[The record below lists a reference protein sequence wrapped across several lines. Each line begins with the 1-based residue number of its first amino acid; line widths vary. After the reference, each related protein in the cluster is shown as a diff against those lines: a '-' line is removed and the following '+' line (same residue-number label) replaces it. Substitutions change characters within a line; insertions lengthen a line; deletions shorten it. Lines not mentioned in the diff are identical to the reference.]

1 MITVGF
7 STRKI
12 NPTFVEYIKNTIG
25 PKNVEVIPI
34 ENDGV
39 YSLTQAYNMILDQ
52 ASNDIVILCHDD
64 IYFEGKGWG
73 SNVLY
78 HFQKNPEYGILGIA
92 GTTHMPKS
100 GQWWEDRSKMH
111 GIVNHEHE
119 GKKWESKYSNSLG
132 KKIQDVVVV
141 DGLFMCVNKNNI
153 TKNFNEEVQ
162 GFHMYDIDFCFRNF
176 LDEVKIGVIYD
187 VRVTH
192 KSIGM
197 TNQEWEKNKNQFAE
211 TYKDN
216 LPAKILKDENSVLK
230 ILLLCDKLNS
240 DTLSS
245 LKKHNLTIVSEIK
258 SGKKNVFN
266 LDSIPGTILGD
277 GKLQLNVGT
286 NTIPTVKGRLY
297 KNKNIE
303 YDLIISNSKLL
314 SDKIK
319 IAYPNTNHLFIGNN
333 IVNHSSIITQNTIPK
348 DLYRL
353 SNIEINKP
361 KVKIL
366 TGFSERGGST
376 FALSRI
382 CNYFNENGIDTVMY
396 GPHDFHLGLCKSD
409 IHSNFKIE
417 DDDILITHFVSFE
430 QRPNVK
436 KVVLSCH
443 EKNIFEIS
451 KLDRYWDEVVF
462 LNKKQR
468 DYHSGYN
475 GEYSIIPNFSDY
487 FEVVKS
493 DESIGVAGII
503 GSIDYN
509 KQTHISIERALSDGY
524 KKVILFGG
532 VTDVNYYES
541 YVKPLIDGKTVIEY
555 GFINDKSKM
564 YSMIECVYQSSLSEV
579 ASLVKDECEMT
590 GTKFNGNSNIDNDA
604 KSLSNDEIFKNWKKI
619 LGL

>member
-1 MITVGF
+1 MCELLWIF
-7 STRKI
+7 PIKI
-12 NPTFVEYIKNTIG
+12 K
-25 PKNVEVIPI
+25 
-34 ENDGV
+34 
-39 YSLTQAYNMILDQ
+39 LL
-52 ASNDIVILCHDD
+52 
-64 IYFEGKGWG
+64 
-73 SNVLY
+73 
-78 HFQKNPEYGILGIA
+78 
-92 GTTHMPKS
+92 
-100 GQWWEDRSKMH
+100 
-111 GIVNHEHE
+111 
-119 GKKWESKYSNSLG
+119 
-132 KKIQDVVVV
+132 
-141 DGLFMCVNKNNI
+141 NK
-153 TKNFNEEVQ
+153 V
-162 GFHMYDIDFCFRNF
+162 
-176 LDEVKIGVIYD
+176 
-187 VRVTH
+187 
-192 KSIGM
+192 
-197 TNQEWEKNKNQFAE
+197 
-211 TYKDN
+211 
-216 LPAKILKDENSVLK
+216 
-230 ILLLCDKLNS
+230 LNS
-240 DTLSS
+240 DILNS
-245 LKKHNLTIVSEIK
+245 LTKHNLTIVSEIK

-266 LDSIPGTILGD
+266 LESIPGTILGD
-277 GKLQLNVGT
+277 GKLQLNMGT
-286 NTIPTVKGRLY
+286 NTIPTEKGRLY

-314 SDKIK
+314 SNKIK
-319 IAYPNTNHLFIGNN
+319 IVYPNTNHLFIGDDL
-333 IVNHSSIITQNTIPK
+333 VNHSSIIMNNTIPK

-353 SNIEINKP
+353 SNNEINKP

-366 TGFSERGGST
+366 TGFSGGGGST
-376 FALSRI
+376 FALSRM
-382 CNYFNENGIDTVMY
+382 CNYFNKNGIDTVMY
-396 GPHDFHLGLCKSD
+396 GPHDFHLSLCKSD
-409 IHSNFKIE
+409 LDSNFKFE
-417 DDDILITHFVSFE
+417 EDDILITHFIFLK

-443 EKNIFEIS
+443 EKNIFEVS

-493 DESIGVAGII
+493 DESMGVAGII

-541 YVKPLIDGKTVIEY
+541 YVKPLIDGNTVIEY

-590 GTKFNGNSNIDNDA
+590 GTKFNGNFNIDNDA
-604 KSLSNDEIFKNWKKI
+604 EPLSNDEIFKNWKKI